1 MKKSFFCFS
10 LALSTLVFNAAWAE
24 NELPAVLENFKNT
37 PFYKTIEK
45 QAFGEAKKHLL
56 KNKTEFLNKMHQTQ
70 NYTEEEY
77 NNLYNNFEVNQPLIE
92 ENGSLTL
99 NTDFLSKT
107 HPTL

>member
-56 KNKTEFLNKMHQTQ
+56 KNKTEFIDGLFEIYVVLYDFGKPGRIK
-70 NYTEEEY
+70 YVYDKEF
-77 NNLYNNFEVNQPLIE
+77 NLIC
-92 ENGSLTL
+92 G
-99 NTDFLSKT
+99 
-107 HPTL
+107 